1 MLCWKRIDRTGR
13 RHGIDILNRLD
24 LNLLI
29 VFEAVY
35 TERGVSR
42 AAERLFLSQSAVSH
56 ALGRLREL
64 LKDPL
69 FARDG
74 NSMIPTSTADQLIG
88 PIRSA
93 LAIVKTSFNNLN
105 TFDPAT
111 SSRQFTIGVR
121 GFAESLVIPNLIAAM
136 RCVAPNATLRA
147 MSYER
152 ASLGTLLK
160 SAVIDVAVDA
170 FFSRDDSIV
179 TERLGTFRF
188 VAMLQI
194 GHPALSHHLDLSQ
207 YLSLEHVVAS
217 LRPSGLGLED
227 AIIRGAIRGRR
238 IGLRCQNY
246 TTAAH
251 AAAATDL
258 VLTAPQPFAR
268 ILAAQAGLTYVPV
281 FEESRFAYAMYS
293 DRDGS
298 GNAAVAWLRDLIRAC
313 AQGINEADGSDLG
326 ATQASQKEMV
336 QDANSGVNPPRVDH
350 DEVT

>member
-1 MLCWKRIDRTGR
+1 MCAMHGAGR
-13 RHGIDILNRLD
+13 RRGIDILNRLD

-42 AAERLFLSQSAVSH
+42 AAERLFLSPSGVSH
-56 ALGRLREL
+56 ALRRLREI

-74 NSMIPTSTADQLIG
+74 KSMIPNSTADQLIR

-93 LAIVKTSFNNLN
+93 LAMVKTSFEGLK

-111 SSRQFTIGVR
+111 SSRQLTIGVR
-121 GFAESLVIPNLIAAM
+121 GFVESLVIPRLITAM
-136 RCVAPNATLRA
+136 RCVAPHTTLRTV
-147 MSYER
+147 SYER
-152 ASLGTLLK
+152 ASLGTLLE
-160 SAVIDVAVDA
+160 STAIDVAVDA
-170 FFSRDDSIV
+170 FFSRDEPIA
-179 TERLGTFRF
+179 TERLGTFGF
-188 VAMLQI
+188 VVMLRN
-194 GHPALSHHLDLSQ
+194 GHPALSYHLDLSR

-217 LRPSGLGLED
+217 LRPSGFGLED
-227 AIIRGAIRGRR
+227 VVLRSPIRGRR
-238 IGLRCQNY
+238 VGLRCQNY

-251 AAAATDL
+251 AAATTGM
-258 VLTAPQPFAR
+258 VLTVPQPFAW
-268 ILAAQAGLTYVPV
+268 ILAAQAGLNYVPV

-298 GNAAVAWLRDLIRAC
+298 GNAAIAWLRGLIRAC
-313 AQGINEADGSDLG
+313 ARGINDDDDTDLAAMQDGRQ
-326 ATQASQKEMV
+326 QAV
-336 QDANSGVNPPRVDH
+336 WDANRGVNLRRVVH

>member
-1 MLCWKRIDRTGR
+1 MSEMHGAGR
-13 RHGIDILNRLD
+13 RRGIDILNRLD

-56 ALGRLREL
+56 ALGRLREI

-74 NSMIPTSTADQLIG
+74 KSMIPNSTADQLIG

-93 LAIVKTSFNNLN
+93 LAMVKMSFEGLN

-121 GFAESLVIPNLIAAM
+121 GFAESLVIPRLITAM
-136 RCVAPNATLRA
+136 RCVAPNITLRA

-152 ASLGTLLK
+152 VSLGTLLK
-160 SAVIDVAVDA
+160 STAIDVAIDA
-170 FFSRDDSIV
+170 FFSQDEAIA
-179 TERLGTFRF
+179 TERLGTFGF
-188 VAMLQI
+188 VAMLRD
-194 GHPALSHHLDLSQ
+194 GHPALSCRLDLSR

-227 AIIRGAIRGRR
+227 AVLRGLIRGRR
-238 IGLRCQNY
+238 VGLRCQNY

-251 AAAATDL
+251 AATTTDM
-258 VLTAPQPFAR
+258 VLTVPQPFAR
-268 ILAAQAGLTYVPV
+268 ILAGQAGLTYVPI

-298 GNAAVAWLRDLIRAC
+298 GNAAVAWLRGLIRDC
-313 AQGINEADGSDLG
+313 ARGINDEDDMGLAAMEDGRQQL
-326 ATQASQKEMV
+326 V
-336 QDANSGVNPPRVDH
+336 RDANRGVNPPSVVH
-350 DEVT
+350 DEVA